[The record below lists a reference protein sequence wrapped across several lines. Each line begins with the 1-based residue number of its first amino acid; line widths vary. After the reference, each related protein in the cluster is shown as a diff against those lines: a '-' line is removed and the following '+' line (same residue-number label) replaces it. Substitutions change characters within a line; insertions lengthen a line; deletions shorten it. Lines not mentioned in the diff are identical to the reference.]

1 MSLAISGITLASGRL
16 GVTRNPQAIGRTH
29 EDGFRYG
36 SATGSQAW
44 FCLARPRGEL
54 ISAGMGNI

>member
-36 SATGSQAW
+36 SATGNQAW
-44 FCLARPRGEL
+44 FCLVKDEL
-54 ISAGMGNI
+54 ISVERENI